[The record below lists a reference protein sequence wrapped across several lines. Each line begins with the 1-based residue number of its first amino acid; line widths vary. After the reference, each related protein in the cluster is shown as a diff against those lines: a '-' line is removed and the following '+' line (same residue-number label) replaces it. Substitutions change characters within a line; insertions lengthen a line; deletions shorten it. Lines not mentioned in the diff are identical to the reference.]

1 MAFHLALHCWLKY
14 ILTWKF
20 YLWPLVM
27 HNKPSK
33 IYSINSDGK
42 KHYNNGFFHLDWY
55 YKFNKGQFN
64 MQRSNLPLSMRYLT
78 TSLCPNRAAWCK
90 HVMPYWSV
98 DNKWA
103 PLWYM
108 SISFLR
114 SPRFEASI
122 SILSM
127 ADRGRGLLSPDIVNW
142 YGFGVFPTGVLG
154 ELGSELKKRE
164 RKKLKINYGLFI
176 LDMKYS
182 TYFYA
187 GWPYMNQ
194 NLKCMT

>member
-1 MAFHLALHCWLKY
+1 MY
-14 ILTWKF
+14 
-20 YLWPLVM
+20 
-27 HNKPSK
+27 NKPSK
-33 IYSINSDGK
+33 VYSINPDGK
-42 KHYNNGFFHLDWY
+42 THYY
-55 YKFNKGQFN
+55 SKGQFN

-142 YGFGVFPTGVLG
+142 YGFGVLPTGVLG
-154 ELGSELKKRE
+154 ELGSELKKE
-164 RKKLKINYGLFI
+164 KELKCNYGLFQFRYEI
-176 LDMKYS
+176 L
-182 TYFYA
+182 
-187 GWPYMNQ
+187 
-194 NLKCMT
+194 NLSLCWSGFQVPINRKVGKK